1 MSSGLSLLRFRIRVR
16 IRVMIRISFPLRIT
30 TQSFIDYN
38 ACIMPI
44 VYWLQRAERV
54 VLRGKTEVREGFR
67 PWSTELWRTPMKKSY
82 KLGLSFPD
90 LWLPVPYVLTV
101 KFNRSLVFGLGKIP
115 GKILVYRWIK
125 STCFTKL
132 STMHC
137 IYALQ
142 TAETLDICRASV

>member
-67 PWSTELWRTPMKKSY
+67 PWSTELWRKY
-82 KLGLSFPD
+82 Q
-90 LWLPVPYVLTV
+90 
-101 KFNRSLVFGLGKIP
+101 GKYLFID
-115 GKILVYRWIK
+115 G
-125 STCFTKL
+125 
-132 STMHC
+132 
-137 IYALQ
+137 
-142 TAETLDICRASV
+142 